1 MKVKPQSDEDELAS
15 DSEENEDRAMNEQM
29 SNGSDNQVDQSGK
42 TMMDKR
48 QRAKRAQMRNNQIKS
63 SLTVGNRLKQ

>member
-29 SNGSDNQVDQSGK
+29 SNGSDNQVGQSGK